1 MSEPSPVAGP
11 SKPRFFFPPPF
22 RISESRPPSTTSRSS
37 TPLYLVPQRFRSV
50 SVVSSR
56 ADEELRKKRT
66 ESVKRLRTTW
76 ELINEK
82 YGSVLPEED
91 DEIDLRRG
99 KVVKDRGW
107 LRRQERREFGE
118 ISDRDE
124 ESSVLGGPETVSF
137 DSDEDELGAWDER
150 SGLDIQVPELEEEPS
165 PPRRTQEDEDDLK
178 AFLRAEVERKLALG
192 DVPEEE
198 RSENSSSEDEG
209 TGWTTSSWGGRED
222 SLDALSPRLRRTRIS
237 VGLEDLFPADE
248 DRMEEGSEDELLRH
262 DSDAEQAIQVVAATI
277 NHEEVRLASSSC
289 GL

>member
-1 MSEPSPVAGP
+1 
-11 SKPRFFFPPPF
+11 
-22 RISESRPPSTTSRSS
+22 
-37 TPLYLVPQRFRSV
+37 
-50 SVVSSR
+50 VSSR

-248 DRMEEGSEDELLRH
+248 DRMEEESEDELLRH